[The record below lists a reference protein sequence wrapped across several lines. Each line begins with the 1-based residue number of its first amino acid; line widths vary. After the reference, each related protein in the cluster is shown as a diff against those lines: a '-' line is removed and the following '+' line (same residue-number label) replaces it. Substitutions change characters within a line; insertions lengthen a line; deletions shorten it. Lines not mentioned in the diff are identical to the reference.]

1 MKRYEMHP
9 DGVKVIE
16 DGETINMDATA
27 IVELLK
33 MNNEVIKLLEARVNQ
48 LENTIKAMGTK
59 L

>member
-1 MKRYEMHP
+1 MHP